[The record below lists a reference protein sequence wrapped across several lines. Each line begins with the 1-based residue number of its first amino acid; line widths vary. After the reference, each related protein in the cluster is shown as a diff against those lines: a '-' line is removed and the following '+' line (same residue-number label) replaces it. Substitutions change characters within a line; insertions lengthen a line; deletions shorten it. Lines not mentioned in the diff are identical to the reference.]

1 MAHPLLNEVGFDGPV
16 GHPRAR
22 RGAGGGE
29 IVGGADADAR
39 GQIDPAQ
46 SQGTL
51 GRDVTP
57 GHLKIPLVSSSEVG
71 SI

>member
-29 IVGGADADAR
+29 VVGGADADAR
-39 GQIDPAQ
+39 GQVDPAQ
-46 SQGTL
+46 SQGPSGGTSPRVVERS
-51 GRDVTP
+51 GVC
-57 GHLKIPLVSSSEVG
+57 GG
-71 SI
+71 MGQW